1 MKKTS
6 KLIVLL
12 AVAML
17 LVGIA
22 VGCGQQQAPES
33 EETGAKGQV
42 ELGYVQWDSE
52 IASTN
57 VVKKVLED
65 VGYEVKITPV
75 DAPPLDDPKK
85 IYGGEEFI
93 HTIVRKGLQEDMPE
107 VYEIGE

>member
-1 MKKTS
+1 MKKMKKTS

-22 VGCGQQQAPES
+22 VGCGQQQAPEG

-75 DAPPLDDPKK
+75 DAAAP
-85 IYGGEEFI
+85 G
-93 HTIVRKGLQEDMPE
+93 RSQENLRRGRVHP
-107 VYEIGE
+107 YHRA